1 VSSPS
6 SWTHVLYCERPLQM
20 HRKKKVSLS
29 RRWHLRMDWV
39 QLAGLVVSNPLMIS
53 GTGIDVGSARLRHE
67 FACLK

>member
-1 VSSPS
+1 MYKFIDSF
-6 SWTHVLYCERPLQM
+6 
-20 HRKKKVSLS
+20 SLG
-29 RRWHLRMDWV
+29 RMFLNLPGENIMAAGSGSGYATRA